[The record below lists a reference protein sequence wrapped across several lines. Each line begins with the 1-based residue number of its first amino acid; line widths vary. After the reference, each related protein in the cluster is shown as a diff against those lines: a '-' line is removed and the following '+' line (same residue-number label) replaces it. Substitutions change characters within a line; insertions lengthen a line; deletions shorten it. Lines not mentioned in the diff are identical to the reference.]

1 MTIIAEGVETAEQH
15 DQLSE
20 LGCDYCQGSYSPG
33 QCRPKLLT
41 H

>member
-1 MTIIAEGVETAEQH
+1 MTIIAEGGETAEQH

-20 LGCDYCQGSYSPG
+20 LGCDYCQGQLFRRANAGRS
-33 QCRPKLLT
+33 